1 MCGGRNWISDIM
13 GSGTTIGNV
22 VNSAA
27 QTLPIVVP
35 AGLTIMSGGALG
47 PTGAALT
54 AGSLGATK
62 GFSDTGNIEGALKQ
76 GALTGGLAYAG
87 GKALGMLGF
96 SPAAVDSMMTA
107 QGLEGAGAPAVET
120 GSLLSVPV
128 GGAAV
133 PTASTYATLGSG
145 WEGLPGAATTSG
157 VPSSMSIEL
166 GLPEAWGGGL
176 AATDAGASTATS
188 IADILSTTGGEGA
201 MTGFEWANPTE
212 LEAGWNAPTLWENI
226 RATPVLG
233 DSLGWLGNH
242 PLTTA
247 RMFTNLMDIPGK
259 LRKKGAYEDL
269 ADQLTGFRN
278 EYLGDYNRAVENASW
293 NDTKRTEYMKGIM
306 GTISSNLEGT
316 KRRLSANQAA
326 LGRGGG
332 GYGKLVQDAMQK
344 GREQAATARAET
356 YKPQWFAPANTA
368 GYDTAIANALAA
380 ESAQP
385 DIWSST
391 AGDLATSL
399 LSGLLSDKILS
410 GLGSIFG

>member
-1 MCGGRNWISDIM
+1 MSWLGN
-13 GSGTTIGNV
+13 SGDMRQFI
-22 VNSAA
+22 A
-27 QTLPIVVP
+27 
-35 AGLTIMSGGALG
+35 
-47 PTGAALT
+47 
-54 AGSLGATK
+54 
-62 GFSDTGNIEGALKQ
+62 
-76 GALTGGLAYAG
+76 
-87 GKALGMLGF
+87 
-96 SPAAVDSMMTA
+96 SME
-107 QGLEGAGAPAVET
+107 LGAPATPFEGIT
-120 GSLLSVPV
+120 GT
-128 GGAAV
+128 GYYG
-133 PTASTYATLGSG
+133 T
-145 WEGLPGAATTSG
+145 PGANFG
-157 VPSSMSIEL
+157 VPDT
-166 GLPEAWGGGL
+166 GGGFL
-176 AATDAGASTATS
+176 DNT
-188 IADILSTTGGEGA
+188 LSW
-201 MTGFEWANPTE
+201 M
-212 LEAGWNAPTLWENI
+212 
-226 RATPVLG
+226 
-233 DSLGWLGNH
+233 GNH

-278 EYLGDYNRAVENASW
+278 EYLRDYNRAVENASW

-356 YKPQWFAPANTA
+356 YKPQWFAPANTSS
-368 GYDTAIANALAA
+368 YDSSIAQALAA
-380 ESAQP
+380 ANSQG
-385 DIWSST
+385 DVYSST

>member
-35 AGLTIMSGGALG
+35 LGLTIMSGGALG

-54 AGSLGATK
+54 AGALGATK

-87 GKALGMLGF
+87 GKALGIF

-188 IADILSTTGGEGA
+188 IADILSTIGIQEGGAGKMSWLGNSGDMRQFIASMELGAPATPFEGITGTGYYGTPGANFGVPDTGG
-201 MTGFEWANPTE
+201 GFLDN
-212 LEAGWNAPTLWENI
+212 TL
-226 RATPVLG
+226 
-233 DSLGWLGNH
+233 SWLGNH

-278 EYLGDYNRAVENASW
+278 KYLSDYNRAVENASW

-326 LGRGGG
+326 AGE
-332 GYGKLVQDAMQK
+332 KIPNAF
-344 GREQAATARAET
+344 
-356 YKPQWFAPANTA
+356 PPA
-368 GYDTAIANALAA
+368 
-380 ESAQP
+380 
-385 DIWSST
+385 
-391 AGDLATSL
+391 
-399 LSGLLSDKILS
+399 
-410 GLGSIFG
+410 